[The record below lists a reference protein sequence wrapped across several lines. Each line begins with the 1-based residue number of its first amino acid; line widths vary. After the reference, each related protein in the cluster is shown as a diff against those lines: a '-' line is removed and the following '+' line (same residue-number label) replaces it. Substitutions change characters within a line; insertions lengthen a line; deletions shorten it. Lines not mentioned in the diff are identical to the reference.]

1 MSRSRSLTIGA
12 VISLAILL
20 IAAVSFIWVPYDVT
34 QLSIP
39 DKLQR
44 PNWTHWLG
52 TDHFGRDLFSM
63 IMVGGW
69 DFILKQHF
77 LFDLGAAFEQ
87 FALALELAADRLLD
101 KTKAVNV
108 LDFGACAQGIAAHWP

>member
-1 MSRSRSLTIGA
+1 M
-12 VISLAILL
+12 ILL
-20 IAAVSFIWVPYDVT
+20 IAAMSFIWVPYDVT

-63 IMVGGW
+63 IMVGARTSIAVALVAVG
-69 DFILKQHF
+69 IGMG
-77 LFDLGAAFEQ
+77 LGVPLGLAAFV
-87 FALALELAADRLLD
+87 AKMGLARGNTVLPSGLLVRSARPTR
-101 KTKAVNV
+101 KH
-108 LDFGACAQGIAAHWP
+108 AHCRGTNERRF

>member
-1 MSRSRSLTIGA
+1 MSHSHSLTIGA
-12 VISLAILL
+12 AISLMILL

-44 PNWTHWLG
+44 PNSTHCLG

-63 IMVGGW
+63 IMVGCPSSWRG
-69 DFILKQHF
+69 DHVPPGRPRPG
-77 LFDLGAAFEQ
+77 GAATS
-87 FALALELAADRLLD
+87 RNCHV
-101 KTKAVNV
+101 T
-108 LDFGACAQGIAAHWP
+108 HT

>member
-63 IMVGGW
+63 IMVGARTSIAVALLAVG
-69 DFILKQHF
+69 IGIG
-77 LFDLGAAFEQ
+77 LG
-87 FALALELAADRLLD
+87 
-101 KTKAVNV
+101 V
-108 LDFGACAQGIAAHWP
+108 P